1 MNLDILSRLLLAI
14 AIIGAGLAIFWLTN
28 RLILQRAFYKAGKLQ
43 NVQPGRPTLLY
54 FTTPACAPCKTIQR
68 PAIQQLITQF
78 GEQLQVV
85 EIDAS
90 INPEIASQWGVL
102 SVPTTFILD
111 SQGRPRHVNHG
122 VAPTEKL
129 LKQLENIY

>member
-1 MNLDILSRLLLAI
+1 MTPEILLRLALTI
-14 AIIGAGLAIFWLTN
+14 AIIGIGWAFYRLAN
-28 RLILQRAFYKAGKLQ
+28 RVILQRAYYKAGKLES
-43 NVQPGRPTLLY
+43 VQPGRPALLY
-54 FTTPACAPCKTIQR
+54 FTTPTCAPCKIIQR
-68 PAIQQLITQF
+68 PAIQQLKTQV

-90 INPEIASQWGVL
+90 LHPEIASRWGVL

-122 VAPTEKL
+122 VAPTDKL
-129 LKQLENIY
+129 LKQLENIS